1 MPGKR
6 NDVEEESAA
15 DRETAFA
22 RVILAWAFV
31 LVILFWIT
39 STPPP
44 AETRSVQLWIRG
56 SLVQGG
62 PGGGEA
68 FTQSEEE
75 CAKGTEMIRASLAMP
90 QAFDVARRMMRKA
103 WADPKPLE
111 VTATFGDEDCKARL
125 MMRVVFVPA
134 EARDQDVQEYGSIE
148 GGKQTLGR
156 LAEHLSDRLAAKT
169 EGGVK

>member
-1 MPGKR
+1 MPAKR

-15 DRETAFA
+15 EREVAFT
-22 RVILAWAFV
+22 RVISAWAFV

-44 AETRSVQLWIRG
+44 TEGRSVQLWIRG
-56 SLVQGG
+56 SLVQGSLD
-62 PGGGEA
+62 GG
-68 FTQSEEE
+68 TQSEGESEE
-75 CAKGTEMIRASLAMP
+75 GAEMIRASLAMP
-90 QAFDVARRMMRKA
+90 QVFDVARRMMRKA

-134 EARDQDVQEYGSIE
+134 EARDQEVQEYGSVE
-148 GGKQTLGR
+148 GGKQTLKG
-156 LAEHLSDRLAAKT
+156 LVEHLSARFAANDK
-169 EGGVK
+169 EE